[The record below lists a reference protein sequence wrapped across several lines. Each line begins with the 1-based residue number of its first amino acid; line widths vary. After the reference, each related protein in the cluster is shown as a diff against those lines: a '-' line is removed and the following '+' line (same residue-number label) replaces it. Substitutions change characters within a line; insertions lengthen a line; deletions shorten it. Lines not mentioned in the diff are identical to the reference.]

1 MEKLIIVSGDGH
13 IGPPVKDYEQY
24 LDPKYRH
31 LMPQLLQEEEDLR
44 VVMTVV
50 DLKTPERLQAID
62 PRNRILGGGY
72 EDGGANVTRRLEELD
87 AEGIAAEVVLPGSGW
102 TGTPFFYQFNRV
114 YPDDVRMAGVRAY
127 HRWLADAMVPAKGR
141 LLCTAEPGPARDI
154 NEAISEVRFCAEHGF
169 RGVYVPGQLKVA
181 GAPPIYDPHYEP
193 FWAACNDMGLVLTV
207 HVGFGGEQG
216 PFTDIVKEVKKY
228 VQEGP
233 GKGFGDGWEKVI
245 SMMDEENP
253 MSMFSQNFNPR
264 QVIWQIIFSGLFD
277 RYPNLKLQVAE
288 ARADWVPELKLHL
301 NKRFFLAKDRPNLK
315 MKPSEYFGRN
325 VFVTPSSPKRVEV
338 ELRDEIGVDT
348 FMFGG
353 DFPHPESTWP
363 NTLNWMQATF
373 YDVSEADL
381 RAMVGGNAIRAYGL
395 DRDELAKIAARIGP
409 SPSDILGDH
418 KVDERIIADF
428 NMRANFSNEP
438 MVLDGRDLER
448 RVSNDLAAMAAGRA
462 AIAA

>member
-1 MEKLIIVSGDGH
+1 
-13 IGPPVKDYEQY
+13 
-24 LDPKYRH
+24 
-31 LMPQLLQEEEDLR
+31 
-44 VVMTVV
+44 
-50 DLKTPERLQAID
+50 
-62 PRNRILGGGY
+62 
-72 EDGGANVTRRLEELD
+72 
-87 AEGIAAEVVLPGSGW
+87 
-102 TGTPFFYQFNRV
+102 
-114 YPDDVRMAGVRAY
+114 
-127 HRWLADAMVPAKGR
+127 
-141 LLCTAEPGPARDI
+141 LLCTAEPGPALDI
-154 NEAISEVRFCAEHGF
+154 NEAVAEVRFCAEHGF